1 MRASELRRRLLSD
14 WPAKVLSLGAALLL
28 FFFYQLNRLE
38 VRYISVPLE
47 VRSGEDFVPASQY
60 PRSVRVTLRGESNA
74 LFAIQE
80 DDIAASLDL
89 SSFRSEGLYRAAVQI
104 ERRGTALGVD
114 PLEIQVDPADVAVSM
129 ERRASRAVPV
139 TPSFRGFLQSGY
151 ELVSFEIEPPDVEIY
166 GPASAVA
173 KVGDVQTEF
182 IELTGRSAD
191 FAVKAKLVKKDD
203 LVTVSG
209 AGTVDFR
216 AVVKHSQALRA
227 FDQVE
232 VEAEGLADRLVLA
245 EALPK
250 ASLRL
255 RPKAD
260 SEAPPLDQLPAG
272 TIYVDLSGVR
282 RSGTYEMAVRVKAP
296 EGFEVEDYEPKDA
309 RVVLADAETGAR

>member
-1 MRASELRRRLLSD
+1 MRNRGLAKRLLAD
-14 WPAKVLSLGAALLL
+14 WPAKVLSLAAALLL

-38 VRYISVPLE
+38 DRYISVPLE
-47 VRSGEDFVPASQY
+47 VKAGEEFVPASQY
-60 PRSVRVTLRGESNA
+60 PRSVRVTLRGESNS

-89 SSFRSEGLYRAAVQI
+89 SSFRSEGLYRAAVQV

-114 PLEIQVDPADVAVSM
+114 PLEIQVDPADVAVSI

-173 KVGDVQTEF
+173 KVSDVQTEF
-182 IELTGRSAD
+182 IELTGRNSD
-191 FAVKAKLVKKDD
+191 FTVKAKLVVKEG

-216 AVVKHSQALRA
+216 AVVKPSQALRA

-232 VEAEGLADRLVLA
+232 IAVDGMPDRLVLA
-245 EALPK
+245 ETLPK

-260 SEAPPLDQLPAG
+260 SQAPPLASLPVG
-272 TIYVDLSGVR
+272 TLSVDLSGIR
-282 RSGTYEMAVRVKAP
+282 RPGTYELSVHARAP
-296 EGFEVEDYEPKDA
+296 EGYEIESYDPKEA
-309 RVVLADAETGAR
+309 RVVLAEGEAAPR

>member
-1 MRASELRRRLLSD
+1 MPSKDLLGRLLAN
-14 WPAKVLSLGAALLL
+14 WPAKMLSLVAAGLL

-38 VRYISVPLE
+38 DRYISVPLE
-47 VRSGEDFVPASQY
+47 VKSGEEFVPASQY

-80 DDIAASLDL
+80 DDIAANLDL
-89 SSFRSEGLYRAAVQI
+89 TAFKSEGLYRAAVQI

-114 PLEIQVDPADVAVSM
+114 PLEIQVDPAEVAVSM

-151 ELVSFEIEPPDVEIY
+151 ELVSFEIEPPDVEVY

-173 KVGDVQTEF
+173 KVSDVQTEF
-182 IELTGRSAD
+182 IELAGRNTD
-191 FAVKAKLVKKDD
+191 FAVNAKLLVKDD

-209 AGTVDFR
+209 SGAVSFR
-216 AVVKHSQALRA
+216 AVVKPSQALKT
-227 FDQVE
+227 FEQVE
-232 VEAEGLADRLVLA
+232 IAVDDAADKLVLA
-245 EALPK
+245 ETLPK

-260 SEAPPLDQLPAG
+260 SQAPPLAALPVG
-272 TIYVDLSGVR
+272 TLSIDLSGIR
-282 RSGTYEMAVRVKAP
+282 RPGTYELSVHARP
-296 EGFEVEDYEPKDA
+296 PDGYEIEGYEPTQV
-309 RVVLADAETGAR
+309 RVVLVEGEVAPR